1 MSIFFLILFF
11 KQKILCNVIFNAGT
25 IRESSSSPESP
36 NSQDDEDIT
45 DVKITDCTYVKST
58 DSGIS
63 LITTSSQDSTE
74 KRIQDESPLRTITP
88 FRDEQVAFVFPTPHD
103 SGN

>member
-1 MSIFFLILFF
+1 M
-11 KQKILCNVIFNAGT
+11 CNVIFNAGT